1 MDADKIDGIVRSV
14 VIWGL
19 GAVAVA
25 LAAQKYIF

>member
-14 VIWGL
+14 AIWTL
-19 GAVAVA
+19 AAVAVV